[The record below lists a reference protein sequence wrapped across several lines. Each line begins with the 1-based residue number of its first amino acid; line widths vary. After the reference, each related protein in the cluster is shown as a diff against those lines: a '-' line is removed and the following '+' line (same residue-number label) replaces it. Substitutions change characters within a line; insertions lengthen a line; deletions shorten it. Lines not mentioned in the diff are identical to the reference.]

1 MNKEDGITRITLII
15 IVVIIVIGVFILLSK
30 DSDFEKTENEV
41 VGTLNT
47 QMESIDDNKVN
58 VVTEKIDIS
67 DKFNTSTVVKPGSV
81 QKAEME
87 VQKSK

>member
-67 DKFNTSTVVKPGSV
+67 DKFNTTTVVKPSSV
-81 QKAEME
+81 KRAEME
-87 VQKSK
+87 VQKDK